1 MEQKGKKWRKQ
12 KRRKWENARYRFQG
26 RNQLGAE
33 DQPEESDLKKL
44 DGFTEGLAEEVDPGR
59 LKQWRNLLG
68 TKRIYSYLR
77 NRI

>member
-12 KRRKWENARYRFQG
+12 NRRKWANARNRFQE

-44 DGFTEGLAEEVDPGR
+44 DGFTEGLAEEVDLGGLEQR
-59 LKQWRNLLG
+59 RNLLS
-68 TKRIYSYLR
+68 TKRICSYER